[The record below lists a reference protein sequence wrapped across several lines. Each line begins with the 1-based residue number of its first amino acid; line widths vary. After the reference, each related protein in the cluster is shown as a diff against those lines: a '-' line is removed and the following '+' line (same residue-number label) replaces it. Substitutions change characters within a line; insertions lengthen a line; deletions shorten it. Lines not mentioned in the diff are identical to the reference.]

1 MIKNSIKKR
10 FTISII
16 SLLILTIIYLIP
28 TRKTYDSVTTYN
40 GNFNKVYL
48 LNSNKLLIQTSL
60 MSEKNDT
67 IDKAKE
73 IINSLTINTKAKNYI
88 NNNLK
93 QIIPEKT
100 TLLDIQQDKDILKLN
115 FSKEILTISPELE
128 VKMIESIIYSLT
140 ELNGINKIML
150 FVNGE
155 MLLKLPNSNKDLPS
169 TLSRDYGINKIY
181 DITTIS
187 PINKMTLYYFI
198 NIDNKYNAVPVT
210 IFTNDDTSK
219 IEVIVKSLKSSL
231 AYQTDLVSFLNNN
244 TKLLDYE
251 IAENS
256 IKLNFNNSLLD
267 NFYDDNLVE
276 EVKYAISSSLKDS
289 LNITDISYYIDG
301 HAI

>member
-10 FTISII
+10 ISISII
-16 SLLILTIIYLIP
+16 SLMILTIIYLIP
-28 TRKTYDSVTTYN
+28 TKKTYEAITTYN
-40 GNFNKVYL
+40 SNFNKVYL
-48 LNSNKLLIQTSL
+48 LNSNSLLIQTSL
-60 MSEKNDT
+60 ISEKNET

-73 IINSLTINTKAKNYI
+73 IINSLTINTKTKNYI

-100 TLLDIQQDKDILKLN
+100 QLLDIQQDKDILKLN
-115 FSKEILTISPELE
+115 FSKELLTVSSGLE
-128 VKMIESIIYSLT
+128 EKMIESLVYSLT
-140 ELNGINKIML
+140 ELNGVNKIMI

-169 TLSRDYGINKIY
+169 TISRDYGINKIY
-181 DITTIS
+181 EITTIS

-198 NIDNKYNAVPVT
+198 KIDNKYDAVPVT

-251 IAENS
+251 ISENT

-267 NFYDDNLVE
+267 NFYDDSLIE